1 MNRTSENTTGYRTF
15 QATAVAI
22 AAGARVAV
30 DSNGL
35 ISVSGAANDSIGV
48 TVEVVAASG
57 YGTVKLWSA
66 PGTFQVLAG
75 AAITRGAAL
84 YPIASGKVDDVG
96 TTGGALG
103 LVALEA
109 ATADGDIIEAGPIN
123 NACGPTLGDGQN
135 IAIGT
140 TTGTKIGTGTTQKI
154 GFYNATAVVQ
164 PASANQAA
172 LGAATT
178 VGSNTGT
185 AGAGLS
191 LIGATNTGDRSGEI
205 MNDFRALQEDVAAI
219 TTLVN
224 QLRSELVTL
233 GLIKGSA

>member
-15 QATAVAI
+15 QATAAAI

-48 TVEVVAASG
+48 AVEAVAASG

-84 YPIASGKVDDVG
+84 YPIAAGKVDDAG

-109 ATADGDIIEAGPIN
+109 ATADGDIIEAAPIN

-135 IAIGT
+135 IALGT
-140 TTGTKIGTGTTQKI
+140 TTGTKVGTATTQKL
-154 GFYNATAVVQ
+154 GFYNSTAVVQ

-172 LGAATT
+172 VTTTTGAA
-178 VGSNTGT
+178 
-185 AGAGLS
+185 
-191 LIGATNTGDRSGEI
+191 
-205 MNDFRALQEDVAAI
+205 VAATGSTNSSPYGYTTSAQADAI
-219 TTLVN
+219 VTNVNTLRVDVLALATLVN